1 MSKDIQQPKL
11 IMSEIDVLRIDR
23 LIEKTPGLAKQVAH
37 LESELARATVV
48 KPAEIPAD
56 VVTMN
61 SRVRFRIT
69 ESGKE
74 FERTLVYP
82 ADAEK
87 TEESISI
94 FAPIGSALV
103 GMRVGET
110 IEWPTKQGQSHVEV
124 IEIVYQPERDGN
136 YTS

>member
-1 MSKDIQQPKL
+1 MAKDTQQPEL
-11 IMSEIDVLRIDR
+11 IMSELDVLRIER

-48 KPAEIPAD
+48 KPADIPAD

-69 ESGKE
+69 ETGKE

-87 TEESISI
+87 TENSISI

-110 IEWPTKQGQSHVEV
+110 IEWPTQHGKSHVEV
-124 IEIVYQPERDGN
+124 IEIVYQPERDGDF
-136 YTS
+136 TS